1 MNNEIYDQLLG
12 SVHHCKEYDEADYK
26 DHYDNLKDA
35 DEFCAAASLYADER
49 NELLANSLHR
59 YQYLIDKA
67 SGKMNLETEFL
78 SKGKIAFNFYTDIAN
93 LFGLGTQAY
102 TTESKTPYI
111 GVSELSL
118 QDIYLLQLI
127 LLHEM
132 QHAMDFVFFDGF
144 SMGIAERELRS
155 RITICNSLN
164 EAQKQFNKLYK
175 NAYIDQAYWYMI
187 LFNSPNVDI
196 KVKDQ
201 YFELLEKNTKKL
213 LQEDGVNFS
222 PLILR
227 VFGRELIR
235 EGVDLRS
242 NLLYRVNSEHG
253 IIRLEKEEV
262 KNLIHDESSDM
273 DQYITSDLETSDDE
287 PISVKLNKMTG
298 EKLGGLDGSVNLIKN
313 KMIEWHTYKDEFKG
327 IKKQASIVITRNA
340 ESFNNIALPH
350 DSSVGSVPN
359 IIKVEAKPYI
369 VGDNSLTDLKNLEI
383 PNVSMNAGLND
394 DTEIIL
400 PRRMYNNGLKKQ
412 KPEEE
417 FEDDEVAK
425 NMMSN
430 LSDMFKKRE

>member
-12 SVHHCKEYDEADYK
+12 SVHRCKEYDEADYK
-26 DHYDNLKDA
+26 DHYENLKDA

-49 NELLANSLHR
+49 TELLANSLHR
-59 YQYLIDKA
+59 YQYLIDK
-67 SGKMNLETEFL
+67 SSNKLGLETEFL
-78 SKGKIAFNFYTDIAN
+78 AKGKIAFNFYTDIAN

-102 TTESKTPYI
+102 TTESKIPYI

-155 RITICNSLN
+155 RITICHSLN
-164 EAQKQFNKLYK
+164 EIQKQFNKLYK
-175 NAYIDQAYWYMI
+175 NAYIDQAYWYII

-196 KVKDQ
+196 KVKQ
-201 YFELLEKNTKKL
+201 EYYELLEKNSKRL
-213 LQEDGVNFS
+213 LAEDGINFS

-227 VFGRELIR
+227 VFGRELVR

-242 NLLYRVNSEHG
+242 NLLYRINNDKG
-253 IIRLEKEEV
+253 IIKLEKEEN
-262 KNLIHDESSDM
+262 KNASPVDEASEM
-273 DQYITSDLETSDDE
+273 DQHITGDLETSDDE
-287 PISVKLNKMTG
+287 PLSTKLRSITG
-298 EKLGGLDGSVNLIKN
+298 ERLGDIDGNVTLIKN
-313 KMIEWHTYKDEFKG
+313 KMVEWHTYQDEFKN

-340 ESFNNIALPH
+340 ESFNNIALPQ
-350 DSSVGSVPN
+350 DSSIGTPN
-359 IIKVEAKPYI
+359 IIRVEQKPFI
-369 VGDNSLTDLKNLEI
+369 VGDSSLSQLKNLEI
-383 PNVSMNAGLND
+383 PNVSMNTGLD
-394 DTEIIL
+394 DNTEIIL

-412 KPEEE
+412 KVEEE
-417 FEDDEVAK
+417 EEDEVAK

-430 LSDMFKKRE
+430 LSDMFKKRD